1 MGVVG
6 PPEQGHCRPGA
17 GAPRR
22 PLVALQCGGRS
33 LDTGSQTPADGEDS
47 SALDPSISH
56 TETSSAGVLSR
67 APPPISLTPPRS
79 RALQTLGTGP
89 LSASPGSLCPVS
101 TCWSLHIATGNLS
114 LQPQVPL
121 PTWPVLLNPPGP
133 GPPPCEATGC
143 PALSREAG
151 WASSSPRRLW
161 EELSP
166 SAHVR
171 GCRGPLPTPRGT
183 HTLP

>member
-1 MGVVG
+1 MTRAPKLQQMEKIHLPLIQVFHTQKLPARESSPELR
-6 PPEQGHCRPGA
+6 PPFPSLPPGA
-17 GAPRR
+17 GLYR
-22 PLVALQCGGRS
+22 LWALALS
-33 LDTGSQTPADGEDS
+33 LP
-47 SALDPSISH
+47 
-56 TETSSAGVLSR
+56 
-67 APPPISLTPPRS
+67 
-79 RALQTLGTGP
+79 
-89 LSASPGSLCPVS
+89 SPGSLCPVS

-143 PALSREAG
+143 PVLNGEAG
-151 WASSSPRRLW
+151 RASSSPRRLW

-171 GCRGPLPTPRGT
+171 GCRGPLPTLRGT